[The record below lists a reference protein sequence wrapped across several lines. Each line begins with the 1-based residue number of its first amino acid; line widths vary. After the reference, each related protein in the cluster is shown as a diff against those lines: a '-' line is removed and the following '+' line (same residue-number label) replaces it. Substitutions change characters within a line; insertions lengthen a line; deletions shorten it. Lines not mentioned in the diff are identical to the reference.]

1 MHIYIVVSTV
11 CQTARLDGKCRD
23 LPDVYTAIPIVLI
36 MWMVSITKSNHL
48 SGILSNLSGEWYTRE
63 LILKTKIVIVIH

>member
-11 CQTARLDGKCRD
+11 CQTGCLDGKCRD
-23 LPDVYTAIPIVLI
+23 LPDVYLI